1 MEGVKGPSPEIQD
14 WYLKS
19 IFPNRLTNILL
30 GLISDMG
37 VSDDRHY
44 DQNIENKIEN
54 LGLQECSLKNRSF
67 WKLVISLETSFFNV
81 NMFLM

>member
-19 IFPNRLTNILL
+19 IFPNRLTNTLL

-44 DQNIENKIEN
+44 DQ
-54 LGLQECSLKNRSF
+54 
-67 WKLVISLETSFFNV
+67 
-81 NMFLM
+81 